1 MKKFEACE
9 GERTKKIRKGDK
21 VLVIAGASK
30 GQTGTVL
37 RFVGERIVIQ
47 GLNMKKKHVKPSE
60 RNPKGG
66 IVEIEAPIHISNV
79 CVCDENGAP
88 LKLKVERQDNGDAV
102 LYSMKGEERVVY
114 RMLKSPK

>member
-1 MKKFEACE
+1 MKKYEGYE

-37 RFVGERIVIQ
+37 HFVGERVVIQ

-60 RNPKGG
+60 GNPKGG
-66 IVEIEAPIHISNV
+66 ILQIEAPIHISNV
-79 CVCDENGAP
+79 CVCDENGKP
-88 LKLKVERQDNGDAV
+88 LKLKVERQKNGDAV
-102 LYSMKGEERVVY
+102 LYSMKDQERVVY
-114 RMLKSPK
+114 RKLKSPK